1 MKTLFSIL
9 LVVTTL
15 ALAPKAQAAPLS
27 FCATDFSSCN
37 VFEDG
42 QVLHLPGVTIAGD
55 LILTDRWNG
64 GKVSDVFRIFNDFFD
79 TGGGTGLGATAFLY
93 SEDLGNLPSPST
105 FSVNAVTMN
114 EAFGNGGGTIE
125 TDYNGN
131 GTVYRIFS
139 NDDGSPEPSTFALM
153 GIGAAVIFW
162 RRRMAMRR
170 G

>member
-1 MKTLFSIL
+1 MKALFSTM
-9 LVVTTL
+9 LVVTML
-15 ALAPKAQAAPLS
+15 AISHNAHAAPLS
-27 FCATDFSSCN
+27 SCAANFSSCN

-42 QVLHLPGVTIAGD
+42 QVLQLPGLAIAGD
-55 LILTDRWNG
+55 LILIDQWNG

-79 TGGGTGLGATAFLY
+79 TGGGTGLGSTAFLF

-114 EAFGNGGGTIE
+114 EAFGSGGGTIE

-131 GTVYRIFS
+131 GTIYRIFS

-162 RRRMAMRR
+162 RRRTAMPR